1 MSDLLD
7 TLQSISRSLSE
18 IADAASRYG
27 ESKKLPL
34 KKGWVAY
41 GTIGKTEHAIGR
53 VEDVD
58 YYGARFT
65 FWDAAI
71 GGFLSNDIFVP
82 WGQLGHLELATD
94 RDDAD
99 YCILKWLVRC
109 GAMSPEKAADT
120 MRRIEDEASGVPV
133 EMR

>member
-41 GTIGKTEHAIGR
+41 GTIGETEHAIGL
-53 VEDVD
+53 VQEVD

-65 FWDAAI
+65 FWDGVI
-71 GGFLSNDIFVP
+71 GAFQSNDIFVP
-82 WGQLGHLELATD
+82 WGKMGHLELATD
-94 RDDAD
+94 DDDKD
-99 YCILKWLVRC
+99 YCIVKWLHRC
-109 GAMSPEKAADT
+109 GCISRDRAMDI
-120 MRRIEDEASGVPV
+120 MHRLEDEASGVPV